1 MQPIFNKKV
10 LSLTI
15 QKIKSKNQFLHS
27 FFVNSSVTTSPSS
40 QRTLNLRSF
49 DRAVVALLSCKS
61 RHSHV
66 TSANMSS
73 ALSLGERFGV
83 GGFVANEGPAC
94 IRQLGCRPP
103 HGLVDIGSAELLLC
117 NIFSCWP
124 SLHLLF
130 ALYSAAVTLIK
141 YPYLAKLVNFQ
152 VFFWKSFF
160 ASLHN
165 IGPVA

>member
-1 MQPIFNKKV
+1 MQPIYNKKI

-15 QKIKSKNQFLHS
+15 RKTKSKNHFLHS
-27 FFVNSSVTTSPSS
+27 FLVNSSVTTSSSS

-49 DRAVVALLSCKS
+49 NRAVVALLSCKS

-66 TSANMSS
+66 IAANVSS
-73 ALSLGERFGV
+73 ALSLVQSFGV

-117 NIFSCWP
+117 NIFSWWP

-141 YPYLAKLVNFQ
+141 YLYLAKLVNFQ
-152 VFFWKSFF
+152 VFFWNLFF
-160 ASLHN
+160 ASFDN

>member
-49 DRAVVALLSCKS
+49 NRAVVALLSCKS

-66 TSANMSS
+66 TSANVSS
-73 ALSLGERFGV
+73 ALSLVERFGV

-117 NIFSCWP
+117 NIFSWWP

-141 YPYLAKLVNFQ
+141 YLYLAKLVNFQ

>member
-1 MQPIFNKKV
+1 M
-10 LSLTI
+10 
-15 QKIKSKNQFLHS
+15 
-27 FFVNSSVTTSPSS
+27 TTSPSS
-40 QRTLNLRSF
+40 QRTLDLRSF
-49 DRAVVALLSCKS
+49 NRAVVALLSCKS

-66 TSANMSS
+66 TSANVSS
-73 ALSLGERFGV
+73 ALSLVERFGV

-117 NIFSCWP
+117 NIFSCWH

-130 ALYSAAVTLIK
+130 TPYSAAVNLIK
-141 YPYLAKLVNFQ
+141 CFYLAQQVHFQ
-152 VFFWKSFF
+152 VFFWNLFF
-160 ASLHN
+160 ASLDN

>member
-66 TSANMSS
+66 TSANVSS
-73 ALSLGERFGV
+73 ALSLVESFGV

-130 ALYSAAVTLIK
+130 TLYSAAVTLIK
-141 YPYLAKLVNFQ
+141 YLYLAKLVNFQ
-152 VFFWKSFF
+152 VFFWNPFVD
-160 ASLHN
+160 SLDN

>member
-1 MQPIFNKKV
+1 M
-10 LSLTI
+10 
-15 QKIKSKNQFLHS
+15 
-27 FFVNSSVTTSPSS
+27 TTSPSS
-40 QRTLNLRSF
+40 QRTLDLRSF
-49 DRAVVALLSCKS
+49 NRAVVALLSCKS

-73 ALSLGERFGV
+73 ALSLVERFGV
-83 GGFVANEGPAC
+83 GAFVANEGLAW

-130 ALYSAAVTLIK
+130 TFYSAAVTLIK
-141 YPYLAKLVNFQ
+141 YLYLAKLVNFQ
-152 VFFWKSFF
+152 VFFWNLFF

-165 IGPVA
+165 IDPVA

>member
-15 QKIKSKNQFLHS
+15 QKIKLKNQFLHS

-66 TSANMSS
+66 TSANMSC
-73 ALSLGERFGV
+73 ALSLVERGGV

-130 ALYSAAVTLIK
+130 TLYSAAVTLIK
-141 YPYLAKLVNFQ
+141 YLYLAKLVNFQ

>member
-1 MQPIFNKKV
+1 MQPIYNKKI

-15 QKIKSKNQFLHS
+15 RKTKSKNHFLHS
-27 FFVNSSVTTSPSS
+27 FLVNSSVTTSSSS
-40 QRTLNLRSF
+40 QRTLNLKSF
-49 DRAVVALLSCKS
+49 NRAVVALLSCKS

-73 ALSLGERFGV
+73 VLSLVQSFGV
-83 GGFVANEGPAC
+83 GGCVANEGPAC

-117 NIFSCWP
+117 NIFSCWH

-130 ALYSAAVTLIK
+130 TLYSAAINLIK
-141 YPYLAKLVNFQ
+141 YLYLAKLVNFQ

>member
-1 MQPIFNKKV
+1 M
-10 LSLTI
+10 
-15 QKIKSKNQFLHS
+15 
-27 FFVNSSVTTSPSS
+27 TTSPSS
-40 QRTLNLRSF
+40 QRTLNLESLS
-49 DRAVVALLSCKS
+49 RAVVALLSCKS

-117 NIFSCWP
+117 NIFSCWQA
-124 SLHLLF
+124 LHLLF
-130 ALYSAAVTLIK
+130 TPYSAAVNLIECF
-141 YPYLAKLVNFQ
+141 YLAQQVHFQ
-152 VFFWKSFF
+152 VFFWKPFF
-160 ASLHN
+160 ASLDN